1 VFAVFAEGNYRIS
14 TSPPF
19 DKWRCREW
27 NYLGHHFSEKW
38 RLPQPQEKTSQPAT
52 ELPNPELNPL
62 LNPTLGQNLGRWAQ
76 VYFTSPP
83 EKREEAV
90 LELLAELRAQAGENE
105 APPSDQSAAP
115 AWLNQGVNAR
125 MAPEG
130 VRCAE
135 CGHQNAKKQRFCG
148 MCGASLILD
157 KAVAGQSGAQNPGT
171 QPSARPES
179 VAESASPASDSPFPV
194 LSLFASVSPEPR
206 GAPTGEATSGRQGLA
221 DVQWLSDPGLG
232 SGEQSH
238 SLKYVLAI
246 LVVLLVGV
254 FFYAQTRSQR
264 LRATDSTPASG
275 SAPASSTQPAPA
287 STQPPPASP
296 PTAAPA
302 VAQSGDASENA
313 TKPEASNSRPAPV
326 PRRALQPVRSAPAPS
341 AFRSAW
347 RAQAEDASSSANGAA
362 ELTTAENYLTGKRG
376 ARDSAEAA
384 KLLWRAVGKHN
395 VTAALLL
402 SDLYRTG
409 DGVPKSCDQARLLLD
424 AAAQRNSIQAANK
437 LRELQSSGCQ

>member
-1 VFAVFAEGNYRIS
+1 M
-14 TSPPF
+14 TSGAAGSGIIWVVTF
-19 DKWRCREW
+19 R
-27 NYLGHHFSEKW
+27 EKW

-52 ELPNPELNPL
+52 ELPNPKLNPL

-90 LELLAELRAQAGENE
+90 LELLAELRAKGGEQE
-105 APPSDQSAAP
+105 AAPSDQSTDP
-115 AWLNQGVNAR
+115 AWLNQVAR
-125 MAPEG
+125 AAPEG

-135 CGHQNAKKQRFCG
+135 CGHQNAKQQRFCG

-157 KAVAGQSGAQNPGT
+157 EKVPGQSTLQKPGT
-171 QPSARPES
+171 QPSVGPES
-179 VAESASPASDSPFPV
+179 GAESASSATDNPFPV

-206 GAPTGEATSGRQGLA
+206 GTPTGEVTSGREGST
-221 DVQWLSDPGLG
+221 DVQWLSDRGLG

-264 LRATDSTPASG
+264 PPATDSTPASR
-275 SAPASSTQPAPA
+275 SAPVS
-287 STQPPPASP
+287 STQPPPASTQPASASP
-296 PTAAPA
+296 PTATPA
-302 VAQSGDASENA
+302 VAPSGDANETA
-313 TKPEASNSRPAPV
+313 AKPEVSTARPAPAA
-326 PRRALQPVRSAPAPS
+326 RRDLQPVRRAPAPS
-341 AFRSAW
+341 AVRNAS
-347 RAQAEDASSSANGAA
+347 RAQPEGASSAGYGAA
-362 ELTTAENYLTGKRG
+362 ELATAENYLTGKKG
-376 ARDSAEAA
+376 ARDSTEAA
-384 KLLWRAVGKHN
+384 KFLWRAVGKHN

-437 LRELQSSGCQ
+437 LRELQTSGCQ